1 MELIKQKYGI
11 YDAYKNIKKSNGYIG
26 SWCVDTHLSWLVY
39 LSSVQASLTSD
50 NYPTHYGC
58 KCILLP
64 IIFKWLQPK
73 AKYNGGFLIICV
85 FANCSIC
92 QRHMHQKLV
101 QWIYALRRFK
111 EISQRLGSFEQFG
124 ELSMVRR
131 AFKNYLVYNSCNSR
145 YDRFKNQL

>member
-1 MELIKQKYGI
+1 MIKVLRQFMTIKTSI
-11 YDAYKNIKKSNGYIG
+11 YDNSRGILV
-26 SWCVDTHLSWLVY
+26 VDVAIRHLSWLVY
-39 LSSVQASLTSD
+39 LSPVQASLTAYS
-50 NYPTHYGC
+50 YPTHYGC